1 MLAGVPVVRGS
12 ERPIQDRGHPWAPLQ
27 KTANAESG
35 TTSVALW
42 RNWAKPGQQV
52 RRHSHDVEEVI
63 FVVRGRMTAS
73 LGDESHELAAGDA
86 LVAPAG
92 VVHGFANPGPDDLEI
107 AAAFPSASPETY
119 WADEADLTGLHLD
132 QLAARRPSV
141 SP

>member
-1 MLAGVPVVRGS
+1 MPVVRGA
-12 ERPIQDRGHPWAPLQ
+12 ERPIQDRGRPWAPLQ
-27 KTANAESG
+27 KTASAESG

-42 RNWAKPGQQV
+42 RNWARPGEQV

-63 FVVRGRMTAS
+63 LVVRGRMVAT
-73 LGDESHELAAGDA
+73 LGDETHQLESGDA

-107 AAAFPSASPETY
+107 AAAFPSAAPETF

-132 QLAARRPSV
+132 QLARRPSAA
-141 SP
+141 S